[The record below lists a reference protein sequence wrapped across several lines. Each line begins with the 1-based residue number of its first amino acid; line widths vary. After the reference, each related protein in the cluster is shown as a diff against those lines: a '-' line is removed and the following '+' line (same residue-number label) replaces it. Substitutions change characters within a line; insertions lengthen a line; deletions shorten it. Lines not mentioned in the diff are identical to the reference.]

1 MIKRLIFDV
10 DGTLITNVKLSEAI
24 TKALRKIG
32 IYSEENLRRFLQA
45 ITTYE
50 QTYNNYNRKDYLY
63 HFSLALQTQLP
74 QDFIDIFFKELKL
87 VIPSENDKIQQTIS
101 KLSKQYELVLLT
113 NYFKE
118 SQLNRLNNMG
128 IGSFFIECYGEE
140 SIKPNKEAYLMACG
154 KNHPSECVM
163 IGDSVALDIIPAQN
177 LHLKTIFVDSMQNN
191 KLNISSMSVRT
202 VNQINN
208 RLIENLE
215 DKEKNEQKKNGFIN

>member
-10 DGTLITNVKLSEAI
+10 DGTLITNVKLSGAI
-24 TKALRKIG
+24 TRTLRKIE

-50 QTYNNYNRKDYLY
+50 QTYNNYNRKDYLS
-63 HFSLALQTQLP
+63 HFSLALRTQLP
-74 QDFIDIFFKELKL
+74 QDFIDIFFEELKS

-101 KLSKQYELVLLT
+101 ELSKQYELVLLT

-128 IGSFFIECYGEE
+128 IGPFFTECYGEE
-140 SIKPNKEAYLMACG
+140 LIKPNEETYLIACG
-154 KNHPSECVM
+154 KNQPSECVM
-163 IGDSVALDIIPAQN
+163 IGDSVDLDIIPAQN
-177 LHLKTIFVDSMQNN
+177 LHLKTIFVNSMQHN
-191 KLNISSMSVRT
+191 KLNISTISVRT

-208 RLIENLE
+208 RLIEKLE
-215 DKEKNEQKKNGFIN
+215 RIT

>member
-10 DGTLITNVKLSEAI
+10 DGTLIANVKFSGAI
-24 TKALRKIG
+24 ARTLRGIG

-50 QTYNNYNRKDYLY
+50 QTYNNYNRKDYLG

-74 QDFIDIFFKELKL
+74 QDFIDIFFEELKS

-101 KLSKQYELVLLT
+101 ELSKQYELVLLT

-118 SQLNRLNNMG
+118 SQLNRLSNMG
-128 IGSFFIECYGEE
+128 IGSFFTECYGEE
-140 SIKPNKEAYLMACG
+140 LIKPNEEAYLMACG
-154 KNHPSECVM
+154 KNQPSECVM
-163 IGDSVALDIIPAQN
+163 IGDSVDLDIIPAQN
-177 LHLKTIFVDSMQNN
+177 LHLKTIFVDSKQNN
-191 KLNISSMSVRT
+191 KLNISTMSVRT

-208 RLIENLE
+208 RLIEKLE
-215 DKEKNEQKKNGFIN
+215 DRDIER